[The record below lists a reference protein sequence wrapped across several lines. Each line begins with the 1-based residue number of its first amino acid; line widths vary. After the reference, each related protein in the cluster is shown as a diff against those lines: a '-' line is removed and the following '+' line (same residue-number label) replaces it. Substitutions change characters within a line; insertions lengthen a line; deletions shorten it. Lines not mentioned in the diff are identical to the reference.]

1 MNRRQFL
8 FQALSVSAMAAG
20 TGYATFDMI
29 RRSSPEWA
37 ISQAEKAR
45 KAAEDAL
52 KSGPV
57 SDEGALA
64 SAPANPTQAAPA
76 AEPTPTPASDIARSK
91 PTPVEPGSEV
101 WQRTLA
107 RQQDRQD
114 AVTQPLVEPPPVQT
128 AQTEAPVQPQ
138 PQPSREDRL
147 SRLTRQEATQDSLT
161 TVPPQTEQ
169 AAATPLPEPTLEPS
183 TVAQTEVPLDESQAT
198 GEVPV
203 YVEEAQDQAEKVR
216 QKVEHF
222 EYDFSDDI
230 FVTQAD
236 FQTLVS
242 SLERINRV
250 QAYVGHGNFNIIAFD
265 DMVRYAR
272 YQPRIGEFTPTELDY
287 LEQLFYDDV
296 RDLGFFGER
305 VISRLDHRLNASD
318 IQKIQ
323 GTGHFLLRGQS
334 ETFYNQ
340 LRAQVGDSLILT
352 SGVRGVVKQY
362 HLFMAKVVQAEGNIS
377 RASRSLAPPG
387 HSYHAIGDFD
397 VGRVGGG
404 LSNFTSDFAETD
416 EYKRLRDL
424 GFVHIRYTQDNEFGV
439 RFEPWHIRVV

>member
-8 FQALSVSAMAAG
+8 YQALSVSAMAAG
-20 TGYATFDMI
+20 TGYATLDMI

-37 ISQAEKAR
+37 YSQAEKAR

-57 SDEGALA
+57 ADEGVVV
-64 SAPANPTQAAPA
+64 SAPAQPA
-76 AEPTPTPASDIARSK
+76 QPTPETTPSPATPATDIASQS
-91 PTPVEPGSEV
+91 PSVEPGSDA
-101 WQRTLA
+101 WQQTLA
-107 RQQDRQD
+107 
-114 AVTQPLVEPPPVQT
+114 
-128 AQTEAPVQPQ
+128 
-138 PQPSREDRL
+138 
-147 SRLTRQEATQDSLT
+147 RQEATQEALTDVPSQQPASAAHDSAPAPQAPAQPSPQQRLDRLARQEATQQALT
-161 TVPPQTEQ
+161 TPPQPEQ
-169 AAATPLPEPTLEPS
+169 IASNTP
-183 TVAQTEVPLDESQAT
+183 PLDESQAA
-198 GEVPV
+198 VDAPV

-222 EYDFSDDI
+222 EYDFSDDV
-230 FVTQAD
+230 FVTEAD
-236 FQTLVS
+236 YPILVS
-242 SLERINRV
+242 SLARMNRV

-265 DMVRYAR
+265 DMLRYAR
-272 YQPRIGEFTPTELDY
+272 YQPRIGEFTPRELNY

-296 RDLGFFGER
+296 RNLGFFGER
-305 VISRLDHRLNASD
+305 VISNLDHRLNEND
-318 IQKIQ
+318 IQKIA

-340 LRAQVGDSLILT
+340 LRNQVGTSLILT